1 MRRAAVKVLSVFVAT
16 GCALQLSGCNGGGWV
31 VSEITLTITPETATE
46 GDGVLA
52 AQGELAISRMCDE
65 DLTVDLASDDETE
78 LTVPAT
84 VTIPAG
90 ETSAT
95 FDLTVEDESDVDG
108 TQTATVTASAVGWT
122 SVSDSIDIL
131 DDD

>member
-1 MRRAAVKVLSVFVAT
+1 MRRVAVKVLSALAVT
-16 GCALQLSGCNGGGWV
+16 GCVLQLSGCNGGWV
-31 VSEITLTITPETATE
+31 TSEITLTITPDTATE
-46 GDGVLA
+46 GDLTLPDA
-52 AQGELAISRMCDE
+52 GEAAISRMCDE

-90 ETSAT
+90 ETSVT

-108 TQTATVTASAVGWT
+108 TQTATVTASALGWT
-122 SVSDSIDIL
+122 SGSDGIYIL